1 MYKLYLFVAVGLS
14 VLTAQA
20 QPLNSAVTGQLK
32 ARSIGPAVMSG
43 RITAIDAVVSNPDVV
58 YAGAAS
64 GGVWKS
70 ENGGTSWK
78 PVFDDQSNINIGSI
92 AVQQSNPS
100 VVWVGTG
107 EGNPR
112 NSVNMGNGIYKS
124 IDGGR
129 TWQRMGLEKTLNIH
143 RILIDP
149 TNPNTV
155 YAGVIGYP
163 FGEHPERGVFKTT
176 DGGVTWQRV
185 LFTNEKSGV
194 GEMIMDPSNPQHLIV
209 AMWQHRRT
217 SHDFTSGGP
226 GSGLYVT
233 YDGGKTWAKKT
244 DKHGLPAGDFGR
256 LGLAISRSMPGRVY
270 ALVEAQKNGMY
281 RSDDGGETWTKVTE
295 EAGVVTNRPFYFNEI
310 YVDPKNENRVYMI
323 YQPIAV
329 SEDGGK
335 TFKTI
340 ATTEQVHA
348 DHHALWIHPDNPNLI
363 YNGND
368 GGVAISR
375 DRGRTWS
382 FAHGIPAGQY
392 YHVSVDNEQPYN
404 VYGGLQDNGSWAGP
418 AYSYTEGGLKN
429 YFWQVVL
436 YGDGFDVQPDPTDA
450 RYGYAMSQGGNLA
463 RYDRQTGRSVF
474 SKPIAPDLNTKL
486 RFNWNAALALD
497 PHDKA
502 ALYYGS
508 QFVHR
513 STDRGMTWETIS
525 PDLTR
530 NDPTQQRQ
538 DQSGGLT
545 LDITSAE
552 NHNTLLTLAP
562 SLLDKNVVWAG
573 TDDGNVQLTRD
584 GGKTWTNLRDRL
596 PGLPAQAWIP
606 QITAS
611 RYKVGE
617 AFVVANNY
625 RNGLDF
631 APYIYRTADY
641 GQTWTRLL
649 DADDVRGYALCF
661 VQDPAEPRLCWAGTE
676 HGLWVSIDEGQTWT
690 QWKAG
695 MPSVPVMDLVVQERE
710 ADLVIGTFGRAI
722 YVLDDLRPLR
732 QLARAGGLGT
742 LDKPVA
748 AFAPADAFLANYR
761 NPVGYMNETDDIYQ
775 GQNRP
780 QGAILTYYL
789 KPKASVTSVMP
800 AVASAPTGNRRGNR
814 AAPKP
819 AETPST
825 NTPTAG
831 VAAGTVTKTTDE
843 GAPAP
848 LADAASSVASTSGT
862 NANRPKADTVM
873 VRVYDDAGK
882 LVRTLRQLP
891 DTTMGMQRI
900 TWNLTERGPRTPGTP
915 KPRNPDAES
924 SGGGG
929 FFGGGGASVLPGRY
943 KLVVAYAGGRDS
955 TYVQVQP
962 DPRVP
967 YQAEAVAARKTLL
980 ERINKVQAQLTD
992 ATDRLADAQT
1002 DTDLLLGQYKERTGK
1017 DVDALRKSTKTVQD
1031 SIKVQRERIIGKRM
1045 EKQGY
1050 GRPSNLTPLAK
1061 LLEARQYVSGRPG
1074 MPTATETRLVE
1085 QAEQLGRAALE
1096 QVNGFFRTQWTPFRQ
1111 QAEPKP
1117 QSVLRELAEGK

>member
-1 MYKLYLFVAVGLS
+1 MYRFFLS
-14 VLTAQA
+14 LALCLPVLAAWA
-20 QPLNSAVTGQLK
+20 QPLNPAAIGQMK

-43 RITAIDAVVSNPDVV
+43 RITAIDAVVSNPDIV

-70 ENGGTSWK
+70 ENGGVSWK
-78 PVFDDQSNINIGSI
+78 SIFDDQPNINIGSI
-92 AVQQSNPS
+92 AIQQSNPS
-100 VVWVGTG
+100 VIWVGTG

-112 NSVNMGNGIYKS
+112 NSINMGNGMYKS

-129 TWQRMGLEKTLNIH
+129 TWQRVGLEKTMNIH

-176 DGGVTWQRV
+176 DGGQTWQRV

-194 GEMIMDPSNPQHLIV
+194 AEMVMAPANPQHLIV
-209 AMWQHRRT
+209 SMWQHRRT
-217 SHDFTSGGP
+217 SYDFVSGGP

-244 DKHGLPAGDFGR
+244 DKNGLPPGDFGR
-256 LGLAISRSMPGRVY
+256 LGLAISRSQPSRVY
-270 ALVEAQKNGMY
+270 ALVEAQKNGLY
-281 RSDDGGETWTKVTE
+281 RSDDGGETWSKVTE
-295 EAGVVTNRPFYFNEI
+295 DASIVTNRPFYFNEI

-335 TFKTI
+335 SFRTI

-348 DHHALWIHPDNPNLI
+348 DHHALWINPENPNLI

-375 DRGRTWS
+375 DRGRTWA
-382 FAHGIPAGQY
+382 FAHGIPAGQF
-392 YHVSVDNEQPYN
+392 YHISVDNEQPYN

-418 AYSYTEGGLKN
+418 AYTYTDGGLKN

-436 YGDGFDVQPDPTDA
+436 YGDGFDVQPDPTDS

-474 SKPIAPDLNTKL
+474 SKPTAPDLNTRL

-530 NDPTQQRQ
+530 NDPSQQKQ
-538 DQSGGLT
+538 DESGGLT

-552 NHNTLLTLAP
+552 NHNTLLTIAP

-584 GGKTWTNLRDRL
+584 GGKTWTNLRDNL

-611 RYKVGE
+611 RYRASE

-631 APYIYRTADY
+631 APYIYRTTDF
-641 GQTWTRLL
+641 GQTWTRMV
-649 DADDVRGYALCF
+649 DADELRGYALCF
-661 VQDPAEPRLCWAGTE
+661 LQDPAEPRLMWAGTE
-676 HGLWVSIDEGQTWT
+676 HGLWVSVDEGQNWT

-695 MPSVPVMDLVVQERE
+695 LPSVPVMDLAVQERE
-710 ADLVIGTFGRAI
+710 ADLVIGTFGRAV
-722 YVLDDLRPLR
+722 YVLDDIRSLR
-732 QLARAGGLGT
+732 QLARQGGLAS
-742 LDKPVA
+742 LNKPLV
-748 AFAPADAFLANYR
+748 AFAPGDAFQVNYR
-761 NPVGYMNETDDIYQ
+761 NAVGYMNDTDDIYL
-775 GQNRP
+775 GQNRQ

-789 KPKASVTSVMP
+789 KPKTGATAPAAPVTA
-800 AVASAPTGNRRGNR
+800 AVASGRASRRNVAQPAP
-814 AAPKP
+814 AVPP
-819 AETPST
+819 
-825 NTPTAG
+825 
-831 VAAGTVTKTTDE
+831 GTVTKTADE
-843 GAPAP
+843 GAPAS
-848 LADAASSVASTSGT
+848 LTGDQSTAATSGT
-862 NANRPKADTVM
+862 APKGNRPKADTVM
-873 VRVYDDAGK
+873 VRVYDEGGK
-882 LVRTLRQLP
+882 LLRTLRQLP
-891 DTTMGMQRI
+891 DTALGMQRI
-900 TWNLTERGPRTPGTP
+900 AWTLSERGPRLPGSP
-915 KPRNPDAES
+915 KPKNPDAEPA
-924 SGGGG
+924 GGGG
-929 FFGGGGASVLPGRY
+929 FFGGGGPQVLPGRY
-943 KLVVAYAGGRDS
+943 KMVVSYAGNRDS
-955 TYVQVQP
+955 TFVQVQP
-962 DPRVP
+962 DPRMP
-967 YQAEAVAARKTLL
+967 QQPEAVAARRTLI
-980 ERINKVQAQLTD
+980 ERINKTQAQLTD

-1002 DTDLLLGQYKERTGK
+1002 DTDLFLGQYKERSGK
-1017 DVDALRKSTKTVQD
+1017 EVEDLRKATKTVQD
-1031 SIKVQRERIIGKRM
+1031 SIKVQRERIVGRRM

-1050 GRPSNLTPLAK
+1050 GRPSALTPLAK
-1061 LLEARQYVSGRPG
+1061 LLEARQYVANRPG
-1074 MPTATETRLVE
+1074 MPTTTETRLVE
-1085 QAEQLGRAALE
+1085 QAEQMGRAAVE
-1096 QVNGFFRTQWTPFRQ
+1096 RVNAFLKGQWAAFRQ

-1117 QSVLRELAEGK
+1117 QSVLREIAEVK